1 MGVACRGG
9 DGNNLGN
16 SRGKGV
22 GKNTLDATFKTIK
35 GEMAV
40 GINHEQQKAYAG
52 VESSVWRTWL
62 QPMGSRKT

>member
-1 MGVACRGG
+1 MGVACGG
-9 DGNNLGN
+9 GNGNDLGYPC
-16 SRGKGV
+16 SKGI
-22 GKNTLDATFKTIK
+22 GKNTLNATFKTIK